1 MQFEHLCMGCM
12 SEKGISAV
20 CPYCSWKETS
30 TPASPYHLPPRTLL
44 NQQYLVGMVLSQGK
58 FGITYLAYDIES
70 KEKRVIKEFLPKDII
85 SRFPGNANIVIND
98 IEYQPD
104 FSYSLSKFSEETSVL
119 QRIHPQPGLAHTFDF
134 FRENSTA
141 YRVMEYVEGITL
153 SEYLQQHG
161 GNLSFSQ
168 IIKILTPLM
177 TALEKIHARGL
188 LHFDIYPGNILI
200 NKDGVG
206 KLINFSG
213 TNYVVARRWK
223 ILRSIIRQGY
233 SSQEL
238 SNNINASGPWS
249 DIYSLAATL
258 YRGLTGQIVPDSLA
272 RMKHDTLVPPSQFNR
287 ELSPEVGKHIVRAL
301 SVHPSERFQSMRSFK
316 EAILKTWYEK
326 ERRTES
332 EAIDPFKKVH
342 CSFCETANEVLTTD
356 LEAGTATC
364 FGCHRPLTVDGVDER
379 IEGRTP
385 PPNRKKAKLPKGSR
399 KSFQTRRKPPLPIDS
414 FAKIKCSTCDA
425 VNEVLTSD
433 LGTVATCLVCGTK
446 LDRPLDAPEIATTPR
461 PPLVDQDTAPDE
473 VLAPF
478 DSEDAPPA
486 VPSFP
491 EAAPEA
497 PTNEPVKQTTIPRID
512 KTQQLAGEP
521 AMGPDELTTDD
532 EVSEPPADIPPAPAE
547 EEAPL
552 LTEFLDA
559 PVTEEKT
566 TPSSDDDDEEAKED
580 LSDISIPD
588 RVFDLLQSAS
598 PKKKGDTDPDA
609 EPARR
614 TTPADSKMPDH
625 IFDLL
630 SEETVAEPKADVLPE
645 DILPDIEETLASTEP
660 IEETLTPPEVPAI
673 DIEETETFVEESPT
687 IIEHPQEETPFSVT
701 EPTVAD
707 APEDDLTDIIPEDKP
722 SEAEAYSESIPCPIC
737 NAINEYL
744 STQSDQAIECKNC
757 RRKFLP
763 SAINEQEAVLPEA
776 PPDTY
781 VFEEPGKSLG
791 RRIAVVASAVIL
803 VLIVG
808 IFVMNYFNGKAE
820 QAALYT
826 QFVQDGDISF
836 NDGRF
841 MEAIRSYQSALA
853 IQPDDTSL
861 GRKISVSQQHLSDLE
876 AVLEA
881 DQMSFLAKLET
892 ADSLFEIKKYNN
904 ARPLY
909 EGLLTDA
916 PGDPYIT
923 DKLDELNQLLAEKT
937 STPVRKTPPPPRTKT
952 VSASSRDD
960 LQSLVDRSP
969 TNSTINLA
977 QGIYTLNEPLIIKKS
992 VHLKGAGPNHTLII
1006 GDNIASVISVKE
1018 GVRFT
1023 LSGAGFEYQG
1033 KKATNIIRVDG
1044 ATVNISKCAFK
1055 GARYSKD
1062 DQTSGS
1068 ALYFKGNSS
1077 GTITESRF
1085 TGNYT
1090 ALYVKDRAKP
1100 VFVDNELRNNMI
1112 GVQIRGEARPVI
1124 KDNLIQENRGNGI
1137 AIYDKAQPKI
1147 SGNRILLNKSNG
1159 LFFKASNFN
1168 GTIKNNE
1175 ILDNKDFGVSL
1186 QGESRPS
1193 LEDNVIKGNGLGGLQ
1208 YKDAAQG
1215 ILRKN
1220 RILGN
1225 KYGGIKI
1232 VDRAK
1237 PTLTANKILN
1247 NQGDGIEIMDKAQ
1260 PMVNSNEISQNSG
1273 DGISLLLNEPGGL
1286 LTNNICTGNRGYG
1299 ISILKKSEP
1308 ALTNNTYKG
1317 NHEGTIFRQETS
1329 QN

>member
-12 SEKGISAV
+12 SEKGISAD

-44 NQQYLVGMVLSQGK
+44 NQQYLVGMVISQGK
-58 FGITYLAYDIES
+58 FGITYLAYDIEA

-104 FSYSLSKFSEETSVL
+104 FSYSLSKFSEETAVL

-141 YRVMEYVEGITL
+141 YRVMEFVDGITL

-161 GNLSFSQ
+161 GSLSFSQ

-200 NKDGVG
+200 DKNGVG

-258 YRGLTGQIVPDSLA
+258 YRGLTGQIVPDSIA

-287 ELSPEVGKHIVRAL
+287 ELSPDVGKHIVRAL

-364 FGCHRPLTVDGVDER
+364 FGCHRPLTVDGVEER
-379 IEGRTP
+379 IEGRTAP
-385 PPNRKKAKLPKGSR
+385 PSKRKKAKIPKGSQ
-399 KSFQTRRKPPLPIDS
+399 KAFKTKRKPPLPIDS

-446 LDRPLDAPEIATTPR
+446 LDKPLDAPEIATTPR

-478 DSEDAPPA
+478 DSKEAPPA

-491 EAAPEA
+491 DEVPEA
-497 PTNEPVKQTTIPRID
+497 PAEASAKQTTIPRID
-512 KTQQLAGEP
+512 KTQHLAGEP
-521 AMGPDELTTDD
+521 AMGPDELAPEDESVEASAEPVEKEDAVLTDF
-532 EVSEPPADIPPAPAE
+532 P
-547 EEAPL
+547 
-552 LTEFLDA
+552 DA
-559 PVTEEKT
+559 PVTEEKVA
-566 TPSSDDDDEEAKED
+566 PPSDDDIGEIKED

-614 TTPADSKMPDH
+614 ATPADSKMPDH
-625 IFDLL
+625 IFDRL
-630 SEETVAEPKADVLPE
+630 SDENAPELTEDVLPE
-645 DILPDIEETLASTEP
+645 DILPSIEETLAATEAP
-660 IEETLTPPEVPAI
+660 EETMTAPEAPAI
-673 DIEETETFVEESPT
+673 DIEETEKFVEEPPT
-687 IIEHPQEETPFSVT
+687 VIEQPQENNTFPAV
-701 EPTVAD
+701 EPAVVD
-707 APEDDLTDIIPEDKP
+707 IPEDDLTDIIPEDKP
-722 SEAEAYSESIPCPIC
+722 AEAEAYSESIPCPIC

-744 STQSDQAIECKNC
+744 STQKDQAIECKNC

-763 SAINEQEAVLPEA
+763 SAISEQESVLPEA

-808 IFVMNYFNGKAE
+808 IFVMNYFNNKAE

-861 GRKISVSQQHLSDLE
+861 TRKITVSQNHLSDLE

-881 DQMSFLAKLET
+881 EQMSFLAKLES
-892 ADSLFEIKKYNN
+892 ADSLFEIKQYSD
-904 ARPLY
+904 ARSIY

-916 PGDPYIT
+916 PDDPYIA
-923 DKLDELNQLLAEKT
+923 DKLDELNQLLAQKT
-937 STPVRKTPPPPRTKT
+937 SRPARKTPPPPRTKT
-952 VSASSRDD
+952 VAASSRDN
-960 LQSLVDRSP
+960 LQSLIDRSP

-1006 GDNIASVISVKE
+1006 GDNISSVISVKE

-1023 LSGAGFEYQG
+1023 LSGVGFEYQG
-1033 KKATNIIRVDG
+1033 KKATNIIRVTG
-1044 ATVNISKCAFK
+1044 ATVNISQCSFK
-1055 GARYSKD
+1055 DARYSKD

-1100 VFVDNELRNNMI
+1100 VFVDNELRNNTI

-1137 AIYDKAQPKI
+1137 AIYDMAQPKI

-1168 GTIKNNE
+1168 GTIKSNE

-1193 LEDNVIKGNGLGGLQ
+1193 LEDNIIKGNGLGGLQ

-1215 ILRKN
+1215 VLRKN
-1220 RILGN
+1220 KILGN